1 VKSILEETH
10 RIPMASDG
18 TATSAL
24 AKALITGALRV
35 KPGENV
41 VIETWNHTLD
51 YARACVVET
60 RRVGAHPLLWLEDEP
75 AYWRSIEEAP
85 AVKGW
90 AKPGEHEWA
99 ALERSHAYVF
109 FPGPADR
116 PRLNQQPAKRTEELL
131 AYNGDWY
138 RRAKKARL
146 RGVRSVLGYA
156 SDAQAERWGVSGV
169 AWRDQ
174 LLRAAT
180 EVDLEAIHT
189 DAKRAAQKLKAGSE
203 LRITAPNGTDVTL
216 KLRGRTPF
224 VDDGSVTSEDLAIG
238 ANMTVSPPGTVL
250 VAVDEKSAEGIAIA
264 NRPSYLRPGR
274 VEGGQWEAKGGKV
287 SNIWYTEGQAEFDAA
302 FQAAPKGK
310 DNLSIFSIGLNSA
323 LDPGVPQVEDQEAGA
338 VTLGIG
344 GNAAYGGTNKCP
356 FLSWIVIGE
365 ATVAVDGKPL
375 CDRGKLL

>member
-1 VKSILEETH
+1 
-10 RIPMASDG
+10 MATDG
-18 TATSAL
+18 AATSAL
-24 AKALITGALRV
+24 ARSLVTGALHVRS
-35 KPGENV
+35 GENV

-51 YARACVVET
+51 YARACVVEA
-60 RRVGAHPLLWLEDEP
+60 RRLGARPILWLEDEP
-75 AYWRSIEEAP
+75 AYWRSVEETP
-85 AVKGW
+85 SVKGW
-90 AKPGEHEWA
+90 ARPGEHEWA
-99 ALERSHAYVF
+99 AIAKSNAYVF

-116 PRLNQQPAKRTEELL
+116 PRLRTLPPKRMEELV
-131 AYNGDWY
+131 AYNGEWY
-138 RRAKKARL
+138 RRAKKARV

-169 AWRDQ
+169 TWRDQ
-174 LLRAAT
+174 LVRAAT
-180 EVDLEAIHT
+180 EVDLDAVHA
-189 DAKRAAQKLKAGSE
+189 DAKRASQQLKIGKV
-203 LRITAPNGTDVTL
+203 LRITAPNGTDITV
-216 KLRGRTPF
+216 KLRHRTPW

-250 VAVDEKSAEGIAIA
+250 AAVDEKSATGLAIA
-264 NRPSYLRPGR
+264 NRPSFVRAGR

-310 DNLSIFSIGLNSA
+310 DTLSIFSIGLNPS
-323 LDPGVPQVEDQEAGA
+323 LEPGVPQVEDQEAGA

-344 GNAAYGGTNKCP
+344 GNAGYGGANRCP

-365 ATVAVDGKPL
+365 ATVAIDGKPL

>member
-1 VKSILEETH
+1 
-10 RIPMASDG
+10 MATDG
-18 TATSAL
+18 AATTAL
-24 AKALITGALRV
+24 ARSLIGGALHVRA
-35 KPGENV
+35 GENV
-41 VIETWNHTLD
+41 VIETWNHTLE
-51 YARACVVET
+51 YARACVVEA
-60 RRVGAHPLLWLEDEP
+60 RRVGARPILWLEDEP

-85 AVKGW
+85 SVKGW

-99 ALERSHAYVF
+99 ALTHSHAYVF

-116 PRLNQQPAKRTEELL
+116 PRLVQLPPKRTEELL
-131 AYNGDWY
+131 AYNGEWY

-156 SDAQAERWGVSGV
+156 SDAQAERWGVSGIV
-169 AWRDQ
+169 WRDQ
-174 LLRAAT
+174 LIRAAT
-180 EVDLEAIHT
+180 EVDLEAIHA
-189 DAKRAAQKLKAGSE
+189 DAKRAAQKLRTGSTI
-203 LRITAPNGTDVTL
+203 RITAPNGTDVSL
-216 KLRGRTPF
+216 KLRHRAPW

-264 NRPSYLRPGR
+264 NRPSYLRAGR
-274 VEGGQWEAKGGKV
+274 VEGGQWEAKAGKV

-310 DNLSIFSIGLNSA
+310 DIVSIFSIGLNPS

-344 GNAAYGGTNKCP
+344 GNTAYGGTNKCP
-356 FLSWIVIGE
+356 FLSWIVLGE

>member
-1 VKSILEETH
+1 
-10 RIPMASDG
+10 MATDG
-18 TATSAL
+18 AATAAL
-24 AKALITGALRV
+24 AKSLLGGALHVR
-35 KPGENV
+35 PGENV

-51 YARACVVET
+51 YARACVVEA
-60 RRVGAHPLLWLEDEP
+60 RRIGARPILWLEDEP

-99 ALERSHAYVF
+99 ALMNSNAYVF

-116 PRLNQQPAKRTEELL
+116 PRLVQQPAKRTEELL
-131 AYNGDWY
+131 AYNGEWY

-156 SDAQAERWGVSGV
+156 SDAQAERWGVSGIT
-169 AWRDQ
+169 WRDQ
-174 LLRAAT
+174 LVRPAT
-180 EVDLEAIHT
+180 EVDLGAIHNE
-189 DAKRAAQKLKAGSE
+189 AKRAAQKLKTGSM
-203 LRITAPNGTDVTL
+203 LRITSPNGTDVTL
-216 KLRGRTPF
+216 KLRHRTPW

-250 VAVDEKSAEGIAIA
+250 VAVDEKSADGIAIA
-264 NRPSYLRPGR
+264 NRPSYLRAGR
-274 VEGGQWEAKGGKV
+274 VEGGQWEAKAGKV

-310 DNLSIFSIGLNSA
+310 DIVSIFSIGLNPS
-323 LDPGVPQVEDQEAGA
+323 LDPGVPQVEDQESGA

-344 GNAAYGGTNKCP
+344 GNAAYGGANKCP

>member
-1 VKSILEETH
+1 
-10 RIPMASDG
+10 MATNGSS
-18 TATSAL
+18 TTSL
-24 AKALITGALRV
+24 AQSLLGGALHVR
-35 KPGENV
+35 PGENV

-51 YARACVVET
+51 YARACVVEA
-60 RRVGAHPLLWLEDEP
+60 RRIGARPILWLEDEP

-85 AVKGW
+85 SVKGW

-99 ALERSHAYVF
+99 ALTKSDAYVF

-116 PRLNQQPAKRTEELL
+116 PRLVQQPAKRMEELL
-131 AYNGDWY
+131 AYNGEWY
-138 RRAKKARL
+138 RRAKQARL

-156 SDAQAERWGVSGV
+156 SDAQAERWGVSGIT
-169 AWRDQ
+169 WRDQ
-174 LLRAAT
+174 LVRAAT
-180 EVDLEAIHT
+180 EVDLEAVHA
-189 DAKRAAQKLKAGSE
+189 DAKRAAQKLKNGSL
-203 LRITAPNGTDVTL
+203 LRITAPNGTDVVL
-216 KLRGRTPF
+216 KLRHRTPW

-264 NRPSYLRPGR
+264 NRPSYLRAGR
-274 VEGGQWEAKGGKV
+274 VEGGQWEAKSGKV

-302 FQAAPKGK
+302 FQAAPRGK
-310 DNLSIFSIGLNSA
+310 DVVSIFSIGLNPS

-338 VTLGIG
+338 ITLGIG

>member
-1 VKSILEETH
+1 
-10 RIPMASDG
+10 MATDG
-18 TATSAL
+18 AATASL
-24 AKALITGALRV
+24 AKSLLGGALHVRA
-35 KPGENV
+35 GENV

-51 YARACVVET
+51 YARACVVEA
-60 RRVGAHPLLWLEDEP
+60 RRIGARPILWLEDEP

-99 ALERSHAYVF
+99 ALTHSNAYVF

-116 PRLNQQPAKRTEELL
+116 PRLVQQPAKRTEELL
-131 AYNGDWY
+131 AYNGEWY

-156 SDAQAERWGVSGV
+156 SDAQAERWGVSGIT
-169 AWRDQ
+169 WRDQ
-174 LLRAAT
+174 LVRAAT
-180 EVDLEAIHT
+180 EVDLGVIHT
-189 DAKRAAQKLKAGSE
+189 EAKRAAQKLKTGSM
-203 LRITAPNGTDVTL
+203 LRITSPNGTDVTL
-216 KLRGRTPF
+216 KLRKRTPW
-224 VDDGSVTSEDLAIG
+224 VDDGSVTAEDLAIG

-264 NRPSYLRPGR
+264 NRPSYLRAGR
-274 VEGGQWEAKGGKV
+274 VEGGQWEAKAGKV

-310 DNLSIFSIGLNSA
+310 DIVSIFSVGLNPS

-344 GNAAYGGTNKCP
+344 GNEAYGGSNKCP

>member
-1 VKSILEETH
+1 MGESH
-10 RIPMASDG
+10 PRPMATDG
-18 TATSAL
+18 TSTTAL
-24 AKALITGALRV
+24 ARSLITGALRV
-35 KPGENV
+35 RAGENV

-51 YARACVVET
+51 YARACVVEA
-60 RRVGAHPLLWLEDEP
+60 RRIGARPILWFEDEP
-75 AYWRSIEEAP
+75 AYWRSIEETP

-99 ALERSHAYVF
+99 ALAKTHAYVF

-116 PRLNQQPAKRTEELL
+116 PRLNQQPPKRAEELL
-131 AYNGDWY
+131 AYNADWY
-138 RRAKKARL
+138 RRAKRARL

-180 EVDLEAIHT
+180 QADLDAIHA
-189 DAKRAAQKLKAGSE
+189 DAKRAAQKLKAGSM
-203 LRITAPNGTDVTL
+203 LRITASNGTDLSL
-216 KLRGRTPF
+216 KLRHRTPW

-250 VAVDEKSAEGIAIA
+250 VAVDEKSADGIAIA

-274 VEGGQWEAKGGKV
+274 VEGGQWEAKAGKV
-287 SNIWYTEGQAEFDAA
+287 SNIWYTEGQSEFDAA

-310 DNLSIFSIGLNSA
+310 DVLSIFSIGLNPA

-344 GNAAYGGTNKCP
+344 GNTAYGGTNKCP